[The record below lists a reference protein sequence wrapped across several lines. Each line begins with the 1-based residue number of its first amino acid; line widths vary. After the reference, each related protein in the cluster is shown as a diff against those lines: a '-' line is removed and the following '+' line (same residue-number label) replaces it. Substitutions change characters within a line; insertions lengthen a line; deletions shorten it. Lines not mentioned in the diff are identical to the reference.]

1 MSFINFK
8 SLVVVPMDESSTMTM
23 EQALDEKQSREN
35 HFRQGLQMANRI
47 INNNPMI
54 LSYYWYLWTCRERDY
69 SLGFQPEQMIR
80 RMVEHM
86 PLPTAEQRSL
96 LQQHLN
102 KFVVFLENHQLYI
115 GTTATSA
122 NTSATIPE
130 PYIRISHNVFHIN
143 DDNNRWFFVA
153 VNILHELVH
162 CFEPVHVDL
171 EHIKLL
177 FCSFV
182 NGQHLRE
189 PVQRTF
195 EQGEIF
201 EIMMFGG
208 IIGRIDEYT
217 LLGRCSE
224 SDTDFYFVI
233 NHHHQYR
240 HFFHSYDL
248 TIIYNIINRK
258 KRRVLVHNFFR
269 SVGRRVIDFFRTSR
283 AQTIN

>member
-8 SLVVVPMDESSTMTM
+8 SLVVVPMHESSTMTM
-23 EQALDEKQSREN
+23 EQVLGEKQSREN
-35 HFRQGLQMANRI
+35 NFRQGLQMVNRI
-47 INNNPMI
+47 INNNPMT
-54 LSYYWYLWTCRERDY
+54 LAYYWYLWTCRERDY
-69 SLGFQPEQMIR
+69 SLEFQPEQMMR

-102 KFVVFLENHQLYI
+102 KFDVFLDNHQLYI

-122 NTSATIPE
+122 ITSTTIQE
-130 PYIRISHNVFHIN
+130 PYIRISHNVFDIN
-143 DDNNRWFFVA
+143 DDNDRWFFVA
-153 VNILHELVH
+153 MNILHELVH

-171 EHIKLL
+171 QEIKFL

-182 NGQHLRE
+182 NGQHLPE
-189 PVQRTF
+189 AVQRTF

-217 LLGRCSE
+217 LLARCSE
-224 SDTDFYFVI
+224 SDKDFYFDI

-269 SVGRRVIDFFRTSR
+269 SVGRCVIEFFRTSR
-283 AQTIN
+283 TQTIH

>member
-1 MSFINFK
+1 MH
-8 SLVVVPMDESSTMTM
+8 ESSTMTM
-23 EQALDEKQSREN
+23 EQVLGEKQSREN
-35 HFRQGLQMANRI
+35 NFRQGLQMVNRI
-47 INNNPMI
+47 INNNPMT
-54 LSYYWYLWTCRERDY
+54 LAYYWYLWTCRERDY
-69 SLGFQPEQMIR
+69 SLEFQPEQMMR

-102 KFVVFLENHQLYI
+102 KFDVFLDNHQLYI

-122 NTSATIPE
+122 ITSTTIQE
-130 PYIRISHNVFHIN
+130 PYIRISHNVFDIN
-143 DDNNRWFFVA
+143 DDNDRWFFVA
-153 VNILHELVH
+153 MNILHELVH

-171 EHIKLL
+171 QEIKFL

-182 NGQHLRE
+182 NGQHLPE
-189 PVQRTF
+189 AVQRTF

-217 LLGRCSE
+217 LLARCSE
-224 SDTDFYFVI
+224 SDKDFYFDI

-269 SVGRRVIDFFRTSR
+269 SVGRCVIEFFRTSR
-283 AQTIN
+283 TQTIH